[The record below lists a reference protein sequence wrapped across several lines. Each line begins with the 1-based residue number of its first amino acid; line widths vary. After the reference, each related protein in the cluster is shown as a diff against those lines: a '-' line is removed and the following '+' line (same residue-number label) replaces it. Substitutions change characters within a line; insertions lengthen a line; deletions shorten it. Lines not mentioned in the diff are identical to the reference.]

1 MDILE
6 KIKNHLDNKKYCKIK
21 RQINQ
26 KAIENAKGYIV
37 DYSDRFILIQETDD
51 FNIDGFSIIS
61 IDTIIDI
68 PYSNKDKYYDKIMNC
83 EGLVDK
89 VQKKHT
95 IDLTS
100 WSSVFKTI
108 RKYGFNV
115 IVENENPDDE
125 SFDIGPITRISDS
138 SVHIRY
144 FDAQGFLNEKATKI
158 SWDLITIVRFDT
170 HYINTFSKYLRER
183 KTKKI

>member
-1 MDILE
+1 MSILE
-6 KIKNHLDNKKYCKIK
+6 KIKYHLENKKYCKIV
-21 RQINQ
+21 RQINN
-26 KAIENAKGYIV
+26 KAIENAKGYIL
-37 DYSDRFILIQETDD
+37 DYSDGFVLIQDTDD
-51 FNIDGFSIIS
+51 FNIDGFSIIP
-61 IDTIIDI
+61 INTIIDLL
-68 PYSNKDKYYDKIMNC
+68 YSNKDKYYDKIMTC

-89 VQKKHT
+89 VYKKYP

-100 WSSVFKTI
+100 WNTIFKSI

-144 FDAQGFLNEKATKI
+144 FDAQGFLNEAPTKI
-158 SWDLITIVRFDT
+158 TWDLITIVKFDS
-170 HYINTFSKYLRER
+170 HYINTFSRYLRER
-183 KTKKI
+183 KTKK